1 MLALL
6 KVDGPLNPNL
16 CRTFALLVD
25 PQIVMYFLLLLNCA
39 SVSAFWMRGCED
51 PVVRA
56 KRVSCRGEPSNCQER
71 LYQNSVKTEK
81 ECEQKVNIMSTG
93 SLALLSTFHYL

>member
-1 MLALL
+1 
-6 KVDGPLNPNL
+6 
-16 CRTFALLVD
+16 
-25 PQIVMYFLLLLNCA
+25 
-39 SVSAFWMRGCED
+39 MRGCED

-81 ECEQKVNIMSTG
+81 ECEMKVNFMSTG
-93 SLALLSTFHYL
+93 TLSSFRNLQCVDFNVYVAALKPECTFYTWEEKVYKQEFL